1 MSAVRRP
8 VDGCARRWGGA
19 GCVLRRSSSFHEQY
33 EQEDTMATG
42 LSRAIAVGIKS
53 KVGAAVLATL
63 LATGGGA
70 GAVAAATHGAFG
82 QQVKAQVESCKD
94 ALGTGAHGIGDCVS
108 DFAQQHGKQ
117 QRQQHSEGKPSS
129 TPDTHG
135 KSDAHSTPDAH
146 GKPADPGKPPTPTP
160 NGHGKP

>member
-1 MSAVRRP
+1 
-8 VDGCARRWGGA
+8 
-19 GCVLRRSSSFHEQY
+19 
-33 EQEDTMATG
+33 MATG